1 MTGDKD
7 LRKKDLELLAPVG
20 GKNQLRAA
28 VENGADAVYLGGRSF
43 NARIKADN
51 FSDEELLWALDYAH
65 MRNVKVYAALN
76 TLIMDDELVK
86 AYEYAKFL
94 YEAGVD
100 ALILQDIGFA
110 QLVKRGMPDLRL
122 HLSTQGSIYN
132 SSGVRMAEELGFE
145 RIVLAR
151 ELALEDIEEITREC
165 RADIEVFVHGALCIS
180 YSGQCQ
186 MSRFLGGRS
195 GNRGLCAQPCRLS
208 YNGHYPLSPKD
219 LCTIDSLG
227 NLVEAG
233 VKSFKIE
240 GRMKTPEYVAVAT
253 AIYRKYLDRYLKDGH
268 YTVDPQDRWA
278 LNQVF
283 IRGGFTEGYLFQ
295 NPGSKLTTEEL
306 PKHQGVYLGKVK
318 QQLKNNLIDIIVDSG
333 STLRLGD
340 GIEIRSEKLPGN
352 VVTYI
357 ENRGAGNFRIGD
369 IKGAVSPGD
378 KVFKITDKEL
388 NRTARSTYEP
398 MADGMEKYRKKVP
411 VNMIFTAKEG
421 KKVIL
426 TVSEIQDRSDPLEQG
441 TATATVTVE
450 SDVIVEK
457 ALKRSTQQEEI
468 FKQLSKTGAVP
479 YEVQEL
485 EIRIDDG
492 IAIPLSVI
500 NALRRKALEELT
512 HAKIERSRRQIAT
525 LHDMAAK
532 QWMKEVLSDP
542 VHEPRKANH
551 RAGINYIPLY
561 DYMMSMQNDGRMS
574 GEDHA
579 SATLPYIYNLS
590 KGRLDHFIRENF
602 REIVE
607 ACKKTGISIGNLG
620 WIKEFIQAGVR
631 VYGDYGLN
639 IFNRLSE
646 VVFESL
652 GVRDPL
658 WSLEIIEDR
667 SGGDIPLMI
676 TEHIIP
682 EKILVCRNGKEYP
695 VIRTSLGDKW
705 IILSGNAPIRRF

>member
-1 MTGDKD
+1 MTGDKV
-7 LRKKDLELLAPVG
+7 LRKKDLEILAPVG
-20 GKNQLRAA
+20 GKNHLRAA
-28 VENGADAVYLGGRSF
+28 VENGADAIYLGGRSF

-76 TLIMDDELVK
+76 TLIMDDELMT

-100 ALILQDIGFA
+100 ALILQDVGFA
-110 QLVKRGMPDLRL
+110 QLVRRGMPDLHL

-145 RIVLAR
+145 RVVLAR
-151 ELALEDIEEITREC
+151 ELALKDIEEIAREC
-165 RADIEVFVHGALCIS
+165 RADIEVFVHGALCIC

-186 MSRFLGGRS
+186 MSRLSGGRS
-195 GNRGLCAQPCRLS
+195 GNRGLCAQPCRLG

-227 NLVEAG
+227 DLVEAG

-240 GRMKTPEYVAVAT
+240 GRMKTPEYVAVVT

-268 YTVDPQDRWA
+268 YKVDPEDRWA

-283 IRGGFTEGYLFQ
+283 NRGGFTEGYLFQ
-295 NPGSKLTTEEL
+295 NPGSKLITEEL

-318 QQLKNNLIDIIVDSG
+318 QKLKNNLVDIIVDSG
-333 STLRLGD
+333 GKLRLGD
-340 GIEIRSEKLPGN
+340 GIEIRSDKLPGN

-357 ENRGAGNFRIGD
+357 EDRGAGNFRIGD

-378 KVFKITDKEL
+378 KVFKISDKEL

-398 MADGMEKYRKKVP
+398 LTDGMEKYRKKVP
-411 VNMIFTAKEG
+411 VKMIFTAKEG
-421 KKVIL
+421 EKIIL
-426 TVSEIQDRSDPLEQG
+426 TVSEIQDRADSFEQVPV
-441 TATATVTVE
+441 TVTVE
-450 SDVIVEK
+450 SDVRVEK
-457 ALKRSTQQEEI
+457 ALKRTIQQEEI

-479 YEVQEL
+479 YEVHEL
-485 EIRIDDG
+485 EIHLDDG
-492 IAIPLSVI
+492 IAMPLSVI
-500 NALRRKALEELT
+500 NALRRKAVEELT
-512 HAKIERSRRQIAT
+512 HHKIDQSRRQSAP
-525 LHDMAAK
+525 LHDAAAK
-532 QWMKEVLSDP
+532 QWMEEVLIASI
-542 VHEPRKANH
+542 HEPRKANH
-551 RAGINYIPLY
+551 RSGVNYIPLY
-561 DYMMSMQNDGRMS
+561 DYMMSVQNNGRMP
-574 GEDHA
+574 GEDQTA
-579 SATLPYIYNLS
+579 RTRPYIYNIS

-602 REIVE
+602 EKIVE
-607 ACKKTGISIGNLG
+607 ACKETGISIGNPG
-620 WIKEFIQAGVR
+620 WIKEFIHAGVR

-639 IFNRLSE
+639 IVNRLSE
-646 VVFESL
+646 AVFEAL
-652 GVRDPL
+652 GVQEPL

-695 VIRTSLGDKW
+695 VIRTSLGDKC
-705 IILSGNAPIRRF
+705 IICSGYAPIRKF